1 VGVTHNDS
9 GQHYDAGLHIDTIS
23 FGQQNLYK
31 YSEGLDR
38 KQGPWQVGTLL
49 LILNSEDLQG
59 GALVADDS
67 RTVVDQPGAWLVF
80 LPLDVPHHVTR
91 VEWGERYVFTAPVFG
106 VWVTTRDDNAARAPW
121 RPYED

>member
-1 VGVTHNDS
+1 MEH
-9 GQHYDAGLHIDTIS
+9 
-23 FGQQNLYK
+23 
-31 YSEGLDR
+31 LDR
-38 KQGPWQVGTLL
+38 KQGPWHVGTLL

-80 LPLDVPHHVTR
+80 LPLDVSHHVTR
-91 VEWGERYVFTAPVFG
+91 VERGERYVFTVPVFG

-121 RPYED
+121 RPNED